1 MKRLLLGLTLLTAFL
16 IAWKVLDTHAVRVVG
31 QPYMT
36 GPIQS
41 QLEQPFFESL
51 GSIPGLSF
59 KVDYRTVDS
68 LGFKD
73 SHQLAM
79 LKQGLYDMVSLRFL
93 QNAHE
98 EPSILGIDLVGLNK
112 DFDDAKKSA
121 TAYAAVINNNLERH
135 FDAKLLGIWTFG
147 PQVIMCR
154 QKVTRLADLKGLRV
168 RVGSNAMLD
177 ALKSLGAIPIVVPFD
192 QVKEAFSQ
200 NMIDCAVSSL
210 TSGQAAGWGAFIHH
224 IYPISLQ
231 MGLNGIAIRSSFW
244 NRLSDVQQAKLK
256 LSVSRYI
263 DQVWDYAK
271 KLDQDA
277 KACFEA
283 KQPCPGD
290 YGRKVEIHPVL
301 YEDQKYLRQYAL
313 SHSLPAWAQDCDQ
326 ARPNCS
332 REWNQHMMDVLR

>member
-1 MKRLLLGLTLLTAFL
+1 
-16 IAWKVLDTHAVRVVG
+16 
-31 QPYMT
+31 MT

-41 QLEQPFFESL
+41 ALEQPFFESL

-59 KVDYRTVDS
+59 QVDYRTVDS

-121 TAYAAVINNNLERH
+121 TAYAAVINNNLEKH
-135 FDAKLLGIWTFG
+135 YDAKLLGIWTFG
-147 PQVIMCR
+147 PQVIMCKP
-154 QKVTRLADLKGLRV
+154 KVSRLSDLKGLRV
-168 RVGSNAMLD
+168 RVGSHGMLD
-177 ALKSLGAIPIVVPFD
+177 ALKFLGAIPIVVPFD
-192 QVKEAFSQ
+192 QVQDAFSQ

-210 TSGQAAGWGAFIHH
+210 TSGQAAGWDAFIHH

-231 MGLNGIAIRSSFW
+231 MGLNGIAIRTSLW
-244 NRLSDVQQAKLK
+244 NRLNQAQQATLK
-256 LSVSRYI
+256 QVVTRHI

-271 KLDQDA
+271 KLELEA

-283 KQPCPGD
+283 KQSCPG
-290 YGRKVEIHPVL
+290 YPSRKIEIHPVIA
-301 YEDQKYLRQYAL
+301 EDQEYLRQYAL
-313 SHSLPAWAQDCDQ
+313 SHSVPAWAKECDQ
-326 ARPNCS
+326 ERPQCS
-332 REWNQHMMDVLR
+332 KEWTQHMARVFR

>member
-31 QPYMT
+31 QPSMT

-41 QLEQPFFESL
+41 QLERPFFESL

-59 KVDYRTVDS
+59 RVDYRTVDS

-73 SHQLAM
+73 SHQLGM

-121 TAYAAVINNNLERH
+121 TAYAAVINNNLEKH
-135 FDAKLLGIWTFG
+135 YDAKLLGIWTFG
-147 PQVIMCR
+147 PQVIMCK
-154 QKVTRLADLKGLRV
+154 QKVAQLADLKGLRV
-168 RVGSNAMLD
+168 RVGSNVMLD

-192 QVKEAFSQ
+192 QVKDAFSQ

-210 TSGQAAGWGAFIHH
+210 TSGQAAGWGEFIHH

-231 MGLNGIAIRSSFW
+231 MGLNGIAIRASLW
-244 NRLSDVQQAKLK
+244 NRLSDAQQATLK
-256 LSVSRYI
+256 QSVSLYI

-283 KQPCPGD
+283 KQACPG
-290 YGRKVEIHPVL
+290 YSTHKAEIHPVL
-301 YEDQKYLRQYAL
+301 EEDQKYLRQFAL
-313 SHSLPAWAQDCDQ
+313 SQSLHAWAKDCDQ
-326 ARPNCS
+326 QRPNCS
-332 REWNQHMMDVLR
+332 QEWKQHMMEMLR